1 MKIVVLAQESA
12 STWMMVNALRETYP
26 DLKVF
31 LEQPVSRWTLLR
43 RRAARLG
50 VWAVFGQVL
59 FMLLVPFMCR
69 SGRKRNAELIAA
81 ARLSIHPPSDI
92 TVVTG
97 ESVNSENCIAWLAQ
111 ERPDVVVVN
120 GTRIISAKVLE
131 ACSAL
136 FLNTHCGITPAYR
149 GVHGGYWALYQ
160 GEPQNMGVTVHLV
173 NSGID
178 TGDIVYQEIA
188 QVDNADNFLTY
199 PVKQY
204 IAGIP
209 LMGKALGDIA
219 SSRLQ
224 TFHRNDLSSKLW
236 HHPTIWQYLS
246 AYLTRRVR

>member
-1 MKIVVLAQESA
+1 
-12 STWMMVNALRETYP
+12 MMVNALRETYP

-31 LEQPVSRWTLLR
+31 LEEPVSRLTLLR
-43 RRAARLG
+43 RRVARLG

-69 SGRKRNAELIAA
+69 SGRQRNAELIAT
-81 ARLSIHPPSDI
+81 ARLSVKPPSDI
-92 TVVTG
+92 AVVKD

-131 ACSAL
+131 TCRAL
-136 FLNTHCGITPAYR
+136 FLNTHCGVTPAYR

-160 GEPQNMGVTVHLV
+160 GEPENMGVTVHLV

-178 TGDIVYQEIA
+178 TGDIVYQEVA
-188 QVDNADNFLTY
+188 QVDDADNFLTY

-209 LMGKALGDIA
+209 LMRKAIDDIA
-219 SSRLQ
+219 SSRLK
-224 TFHRNDLSSKLW
+224 TFTRSDLPSKLW

-246 AYLTRRVR
+246 AYLARRVR